1 MKIAVRTFSGVNTS
15 ASDWEH
21 TVAFAK
27 EAETLGAD
35 SIWTS
40 EAWGT
45 DAITPLAYLAAH
57 TDHIKLGSGIV
68 QVGSRTPGNLVMTS
82 LTLQSMSGGRFIL
95 GLGSSGPQV
104 MEGWHGIPF
113 HSPVTGTKELIEIIK
128 MGVAGEKLKYD
139 GNIYKLPLPDSE
151 GKSIRTSTTTS
162 DLPIYVASLG
172 PKNLEMTGEKADG
185 WIGGCFMPE
194 TGNVFLDKIKSG
206 LLRSARDLKDFDI
219 LVPVSLDFT
228 DDVEET
234 AKRHARSYGFTF
246 GAMGSARNNFYKD
259 AYSRQGYREIVN
271 KIQKLWIQGNRDQ
284 ARDLVPIELA
294 LKSNLIG
301 TDAMIKERLSLYKNI
316 GVTTLQVS
324 LPGKTVSTK
333 IDALGRLMDLVVQ
346 VTD

>member
-57 TDHIKLGSGIV
+57 TDHIKLGTGIV

-113 HSPVTGTKELIEIIK
+113 HSPVTGTKELIEII
-128 MGVAGEKLKYD
+128 L
-139 GNIYKLPLPDSE
+139 
-151 GKSIRTSTTTS
+151 
-162 DLPIYVASLG
+162 SLG
-172 PKNLEMTGEKADG
+172 
-185 WIGGCFMPE
+185 
-194 TGNVFLDKIKSG
+194 S
-206 LLRSARDLKDFDI
+206 I
-219 LVPVSLDFT
+219 L
-228 DDVEET
+228 
-234 AKRHARSYGFTF
+234 
-246 GAMGSARNNFYKD
+246 
-259 AYSRQGYREIVN
+259 
-271 KIQKLWIQGNRDQ
+271 
-284 ARDLVPIELA
+284 
-294 LKSNLIG
+294 
-301 TDAMIKERLSLYKNI
+301 
-316 GVTTLQVS
+316 
-324 LPGKTVSTK
+324 
-333 IDALGRLMDLVVQ
+333 
-346 VTD
+346 